1 MRVRS
6 LLILLFVLTV
16 PVSVFS
22 QELKPDEKWATFE
35 GNKVRYYDI
44 GNSKAKNALV
54 LIHGWT
60 CNADFWKDSLNA
72 FPGYRVIA
80 MDLPGHG
87 RNRLAPG
94 EEPATVLEQDAA
106 VGAVLEWLSEPAVLI
121 GNSLGGALSLH
132 AAATHPERVAAVV
145 GLSPAGA
152 PLAGEARSQV
162 LHAFRGGA
170 ESARELPAR
179 LYARPPRLARLFERD
194 MGRHFAAPA
203 VRALLKNLV
212 AGDDPGMRPATLDRI
227 TQPVLILWGDA
238 DGILPHASVEFFRSH
253 LRRGTVEVLPG
264 CGHLPHVE
272 QRAIVAARIS
282 RFLAEL

>member
-87 RNRLAPG
+87 RSDRPEISYTMEHFARSVK
-94 EEPATVLEQDAA
+94 AVLDNAN
-106 VGAVLEWLSEPAVLI
+106 VNGAVLVGHSMGTPVATQFYRLYPRSTIAIVDVDMPLLALGSKEEMKGFVSSVI
-121 GNSLGGALSLH
+121 GNYPQSASTFIDGMISSIRDANLRSFIKTSMLSTPKHVAVSALTETFDEKVWVTELISVPVL
-132 AAATHPERVAAVV
+132 AMTAKSATRQPIREDFAKVAPKVEFQLWAD
-145 GLSPAGA
+145 AGHF
-152 PLAGEARSQV
+152 LMMEQ
-162 LHAFRGGA
+162 
-170 ESARELPAR
+170 PAR
-179 LYARPPRLARLFERD
+179 FNGQVKGFILRNK
-194 MGRHFAAPA
+194 
-203 VRALLKNLV
+203 LL
-212 AGDDPGMRPATLDRI
+212 
-227 TQPVLILWGDA
+227 
-238 DGILPHASVEFFRSH
+238 
-253 LRRGTVEVLPG
+253 
-264 CGHLPHVE
+264 
-272 QRAIVAARIS
+272 
-282 RFLAEL
+282 

>member
-1 MRVRS
+1 
-6 LLILLFVLTV
+6 LILPLSVLFAAGHAIFRARGFAVREIRSGTRPVLV
-16 PVSVFS
+16 YDRAGRGPAPPVVLVHGLGGSASSFAGLALPLLPV
-22 QELKPDEKWATFE
+22 ARR
-35 GNKVRYYDI
+35 V
-44 GNSKAKNALV
+44 LV
-54 LIHGWT
+54 L
-60 CNADFWKDSLNA
+60 
-72 FPGYRVIA
+72 
-80 MDLPGHG
+80 DLPGHG

-94 EEPATVLEQDAA
+94 EEPATVVEQDAA
-106 VGAVLEWLSEPAVLI
+106 VVAVLGSLGEPAVLI

-132 AAATHPERVAAVV
+132 VAATLPQKVAAVV

-194 MGRHFAAPA
+194 VGRHFSAPP

-212 AGDDPGMRPATLDRI
+212 AADDPGLRPATLDRI
-227 TQPVLILWGDA
+227 QQPVLILWGDA

-253 LRRGTVEVLPG
+253 LRCGTVEVLPG

-272 QRAIVAARIS
+272 QRAIVAARIA

>member
-1 MRVRS
+1 
-6 LLILLFVLTV
+6 
-16 PVSVFS
+16 
-22 QELKPDEKWATFE
+22 
-35 GNKVRYYDI
+35 
-44 GNSKAKNALV
+44 AL
-54 LIHGWT
+54 
-60 CNADFWKDSLNA
+60 C
-72 FPGYRVIA
+72 
-80 MDLPGHG
+80 
-87 RNRLAPG
+87 
-94 EEPATVLEQDAA
+94 
-106 VGAVLEWLSEPAVLI
+106 AVLASLGEPAVLV

-132 AAATHPERVAAVV
+132 AAATFPDRVAGVV

-162 LHAFRGGA
+162 LHAFRGGI

-194 MGRHFAAPA
+194 TGRHFSAPP

-212 AGDDPGMRPATLDRI
+212 AADDPGLRPSTLDRI
-227 TQPVLILWGDA
+227 HQPVLILWGDA

-253 LRRGTVEVLPG
+253 LRRATVEVLAG

>member
-1 MRVRS
+1 VIVYDRAGKGSAPPVVLVHGLGGSASSFAGLAAPLLAVSRRV
-6 LLILLFVLTV
+6 
-16 PVSVFS
+16 
-22 QELKPDEKWATFE
+22 
-35 GNKVRYYDI
+35 
-44 GNSKAKNALV
+44 LV
-54 LIHGWT
+54 L
-60 CNADFWKDSLNA
+60 
-72 FPGYRVIA
+72 
-80 MDLPGHG
+80 DLPGHG

-94 EEPATVLEQDAA
+94 EEPAGVVEQDAA
-106 VGAVLEWLSEPAVLI
+106 VGAVLASIGEPAVLI

-132 AAATHPERVAAVV
+132 AAATYPDRVAAVV

-152 PLAGEARSQV
+152 PLAGEARAQV
-162 LHAFRGGA
+162 LNAFRGGP

-194 MGRHFAAPA
+194 VGRHFSAPP

-212 AGDDPGMRPATLDRI
+212 AGDDPGLRPATLDRI
-227 TQPVLILWGDA
+227 QQPVLILWGDA

>member
-1 MRVRS
+1 LIVPLSVLFAAGHAVFRARGFALREVRS
-6 LLILLFVLTV
+6 GARRVLV
-16 PVSVFS
+16 YDRAGKGSAPPV
-22 QELKPDEKWATFE
+22 
-35 GNKVRYYDI
+35 I
-44 GNSKAKNALV
+44 
-54 LIHGWT
+54 LIHGLGGS
-60 CNADFWKDSLNA
+60 ASSFAALAVPLLSVSR
-72 FPGYRVIA
+72 RVLVL
-80 MDLPGHG
+80 DLPGHG

-94 EEPATVLEQDAA
+94 EEPATGPEQGAA
-106 VGAVLEWLSEPAVLI
+106 VGAALATVSEPAVLV
-121 GNSLGGALSLH
+121 GNSLGGALALH
-132 AAATHPERVAAVV
+132 VAAAAPDRVAAVV

-152 PLAGEARSQV
+152 PLAGEARSQL
-162 LHAFRGGA
+162 LHAFRGGI

-194 MGRHFAAPA
+194 VGRHFLAPP
-203 VRALLKNLV
+203 VRALLKNLS
-212 AGDDPGMRPATLDRI
+212 AGDEPGIRPEIFDKI

-272 QRAIVAARIS
+272 QRAIVAARIA